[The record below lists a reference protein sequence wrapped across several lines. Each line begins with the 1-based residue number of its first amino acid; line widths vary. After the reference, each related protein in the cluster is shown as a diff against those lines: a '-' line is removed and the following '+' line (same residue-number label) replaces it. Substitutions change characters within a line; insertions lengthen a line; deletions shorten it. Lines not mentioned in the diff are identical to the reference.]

1 MVSLNGNLTKLG
13 RSNRCFG
20 GDMANRV
27 KRLIKTFIIGV
38 ILGLLGTGALAWYV
52 PAVDI
57 HRERSLVSVQP
68 NGGNIEVFHIN
79 LPRDRIMV
87 GLPNVDNSIPAGLEW
102 PGEEYLG
109 DMQAELFKIRNSEN
123 TVIGVASRLAS
134 ASGDSG
140 PFIEWAIH
148 LPARGTIY
156 AKMEISPSAD
166 GFRNG
171 VMLSGSRD
179 FSVLSGSVRE
189 QFIADASEDADVQ
202 GRIRLEAALV
212 GQLGDEE

>member
-1 MVSLNGNLTKLG
+1 
-13 RSNRCFG
+13 
-20 GDMANRV
+20 MANRM
-27 KRLIKTFIIGV
+27 KRLIKTFIFGV

-102 PGEEYLG
+102 PGEELLG
-109 DMQAELFKIRNSEN
+109 DMQAELFKVRNTEN

-134 ASGDSG
+134 ATGESG
-140 PFIEWAIH
+140 PFIEWVVH

-156 AKMEISPSAD
+156 VKMEITPSAD

-171 VMLSGSRD
+171 EMLAGSRD

-189 QFIADASEDADVQ
+189 QFIADAGEDADAQ